1 MARESEGIGEGA
13 RLYLAPSVKQILAP
27 TPAVLEDSRPAAPA
41 STCPTRRAA
50 RPWHR
55 GPSYGRL
62 NELFGVRHLLDV
74 GRADPDR
81 GRRSRN
87 SPWARI
93 SANLPS
99 GTTLR
104 FAVAGNVHS
113 RSFLPVEPTT
123 AEVLAADSRGR
134 PALLLRRVGQGS
146 IVLCTY
152 PVEHMAAL
160 TPGVNPDD
168 TVTLY
173 DALAVHAGVRRAIT
187 VDDRRVACDTLVR
200 DDGARFAVI
209 VSHADEPLTVKPVLP
224 AGGRL
229 TALDGTDA
237 TDSVTTEPF
246 GVAILNV
253 AH

>member
-1 MARESEGIGEGA
+1 
-13 RLYLAPSVKQILAP
+13 
-27 TPAVLEDSRPAAPA
+27 
-41 STCPTRRAA
+41 
-50 RPWHR
+50 
-55 GPSYGRL
+55 
-62 NELFGVRHLLDV
+62 
-74 GRADPDR
+74 
-81 GRRSRN
+81 
-87 SPWARI
+87 
-93 SANLPS
+93 
-99 GTTLR
+99 
-104 FAVAGNVHS
+104 
-113 RSFLPVEPTT
+113 
-123 AEVLAADSRGR
+123 
-134 PALLLRRVGQGS
+134 
-146 IVLCTY
+146 
-152 PVEHMAAL
+152 MAAL

-246 GVAILNV
+246 GVAILDIEEP
-253 AH
+253 